1 MRMRRSKLYII
12 VPIVA
17 IELARGSLEAV
28 SVSNGD
34 VTSVNFG
41 GDIEPVCKVRN
52 NIKNRSLRIDLT
64 SSARQKTNSVF
75 IWCNTGQSNA
85 QATYESLNGG
95 NLVNENGNTIPYLV
109 QIPQTLDNASLGVPQ
124 TVSQRAGSGINGS
137 DKGRNIR
144 VIPQVTG
151 FEFAGT
157 YRDTIQVTVAVN

>member
-1 MRMRRSKLYII
+1 MRTRLAKLYFV

-17 IELARGSLEAV
+17 IELTTGCLAAV

-34 VTSVNFG
+34 IISINFG

-52 NIKNRSLRIDLT
+52 NVKNRALNIDLT
-64 SSARQKTNSVF
+64 SATRQNTNNVL

-85 QATYESLNGG
+85 QTTYESLNGG
-95 NLVNENGNTIPYLV
+95 NLVNENGNTIPYLI
-109 QIPQTLDNASLGVPQ
+109 QINQTLDNSSLSVPQ
-124 TVSQRAGSGINGS
+124 TVSQRAGSGVAGS
-137 DKGRNIR
+137 DKGRIIR